1 MKKPL
6 FLFVGMSASG
16 KTTIANMLSEV
27 GYSQVWSYTT
37 RPRRYDAEI
46 GHVFISKEEFD
57 NLTDVVAYTKF
68 NGYEYCTTL
77 KQLENADIYVVDP
90 DGIKVLL
97 DNYDKLNRK
106 IFIFYF
112 DADTYNRIRRMK
124 IRGDSNDKIVDRLL
138 NDEQHNWGSELSTII
153 IDFYNKN
160 GFIPADTC
168 FINANNALKDVYSE
182 VRYTI
187 KELVGGF

>member
-1 MKKPL
+1 
-6 FLFVGMSASG
+6 
-16 KTTIANMLSEV
+16 
-27 GYSQVWSYTT
+27 
-37 RPRRYDAEI
+37 
-46 GHVFISKEEFD
+46 
-57 NLTDVVAYTKF
+57 
-68 NGYEYCTTL
+68 
-77 KQLENADIYVVDP
+77 
-90 DGIKVLL
+90 
-97 DNYDKLNRK
+97 
-106 IFIFYF
+106 
-112 DADTYNRIRRMK
+112 MK

-168 FINANNALKDVYSE
+168 FIDANNALKDVYSE